1 MKSLIVLF
9 SLFLIFIP
17 TNDTKKWGK
26 TGHRVVGDVA
36 AEYLNDDAAEAVDRI
51 LGDESMAIASTW
63 MDKIRSDSN
72 YDYTHDWHWVTI
84 PDGMTYAETEK
95 NSNGDLIKAIRDIT
109 KKLESG
115 NLSSQNEAKNLKMLI
130 HLIGDIHMPLHVG
143 TGNDRGGNQ
152 VDVNWFWESS
162 NLHRVWDSGMI
173 NESQLSYTEL
183 SNAVDYTSEEKIKT
197 LQNSSVL
204 DWAQESMQLRKQVY
218 QIPENRDINYE
229 YMYRN
234 WDTVQ
239 KRLRRAG
246 VRLAGVLNKIYGGE

>member
-1 MKSLIVLF
+1 
-9 SLFLIFIP
+9 
-17 TNDTKKWGK
+17 
-26 TGHRVVGDVA
+26 
-36 AEYLNDDAAEAVDRI
+36 
-51 LGDESMAIASTW
+51 
-63 MDKIRSDSN
+63 
-72 YDYTHDWHWVTI
+72 VTI
-84 PDGMTYAETEK
+84 PDGMTYAETDK

>member
-152 VDVNWFWESS
+152 LDVNWFWSSS